1 MRSTKF
7 VERSTL
13 ARYYLYVELKFV
25 ANQIKI
31 ASVCLPAMQAM
42 GICGRDSSDTPY
54 FRTFKIQLFNPILDG
69 VLDTPIMDG
78 GQKTPQV

>member
-1 MRSTKF
+1 M
-7 VERSTL
+7 
-13 ARYYLYVELKFV
+13 

-78 GQKTPQV
+78 GQKPPKFNSAICLLITMKLSQNRL